1 MSQLVQRLTRYPT
14 TEGGP
19 TAAEYAIMLALI
31 AVVCLTAIG
40 NLGYPGEQHL
50 QYHLQRIEGVG
61 PLNPRP

>member
-1 MSQLVQRLTRYPT
+1 MFQAAKRLARHPT

-31 AVVCLTAIG
+31 AVVCVTALG
-40 NLGYPGEQHL
+40 NLGYPGEQHV
-50 QYHLQRIEGVG
+50 QSRMQRIEGVG